1 MSYFLG
7 MLNILGSINLI
18 FLEILRRLI
27 DFVEV
32 SKLSL
37 FVRNDDFFFFFDAVD
52 DSRNLIVQISLD
64 SLKIISLNLI
74 ADLLQELF
82 LLDLKVYWWQILDK
96 HARWVWSKPEE
107 VSEYV
112 INFGFLLAAPVLNST
127 GLLRLWHL
135 LLLFSLHDLSSPIR
149 ISNCLSSLSCWRSHS
164 SHVS

>member
-52 DSRNLIVQISLD
+52 DSRNLIVQIGLD

-127 GLLRLWHL
+127 
-135 LLLFSLHDLSSPIR
+135 
-149 ISNCLSSLSCWRSHS
+149 
-164 SHVS
+164 